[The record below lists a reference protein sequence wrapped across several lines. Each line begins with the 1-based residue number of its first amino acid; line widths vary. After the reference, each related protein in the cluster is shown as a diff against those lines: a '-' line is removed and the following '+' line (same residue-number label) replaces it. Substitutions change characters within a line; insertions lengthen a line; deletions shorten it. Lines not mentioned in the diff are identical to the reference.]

1 MLASFSEQATL
12 DYNGSEA
19 YPIEAWI
26 PTPQMLSDRQQRVS
40 GGTDSVVYEARELA
54 LSTWTFGSTHK
65 CYLRSCEFCHTHHS
79 IHSRDDGPAFPE
91 VYQEG
96 LNQRYSTKASLKLMP
111 NAQPILH
118 PKHSLPL
125 ADLPRVGENLNGLMK
140 VSG

>member
-1 MLASFSEQATL
+1 QYLNNSLSNRFSILST
-12 DYNGSEA
+12 
-19 YPIEAWI
+19 
-26 PTPQMLSDRQQRVS
+26 PTQ
-40 GGTDSVVYEARELA
+40 LA

-79 IHSRDDGPAFPE
+79 IHNRDDGPAFPE

-125 ADLPRVGENLNGLMK
+125 ADLPRVSEDLNTRNKGTFNNLSSTQNELTTTWPIRKQMEL
-140 VSG
+140 SGSALTIVQV